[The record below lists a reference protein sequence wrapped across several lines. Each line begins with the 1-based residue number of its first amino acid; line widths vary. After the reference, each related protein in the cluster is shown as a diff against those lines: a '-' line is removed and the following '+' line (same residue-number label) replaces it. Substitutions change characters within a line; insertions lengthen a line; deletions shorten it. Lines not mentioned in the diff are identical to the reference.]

1 MKMPQADQK
10 GPAYKRDN
18 TYMADTQSGNIFD
31 DP

>member
-18 TYMADTQSGNIFD
+18 TYMADT
-31 DP
+31 